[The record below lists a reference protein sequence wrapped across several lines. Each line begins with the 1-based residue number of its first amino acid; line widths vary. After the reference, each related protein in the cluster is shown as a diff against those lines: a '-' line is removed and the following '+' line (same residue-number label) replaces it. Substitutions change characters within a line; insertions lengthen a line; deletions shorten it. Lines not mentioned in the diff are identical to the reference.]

1 MPDDPAPAVTLFE
14 DARWP
19 RLLPLVYLR
28 SVGELLCGTQ
38 TLRERT
44 ERRVGAECPLWV
56 RPHLAEL
63 TAEKTARPVNAP
75 AAAGAVLLNARGL
88 WRGGFGHA

>member
-1 MPDDPAPAVTLFE
+1 MSPVTLFE

-28 SVGELLCGTQ
+28 GVGELLFGTQ

-44 ERRVGAECPLWV
+44 EAAGSA
-56 RPHLAEL
+56 
-63 TAEKTARPVNAP
+63 AP
-75 AAAGAVLLNARGL
+75 ARSGSGRTSRN
-88 WRGGFGHA
+88 